1 MRNPGGY
8 GIAVARAD
16 GDKPLALWFDGS
28 RRDVV
33 HSKGDVLELDT
44 FTCFHCNK
52 VTWVRPKMD
61 AADLGGLCKVCMKLI
76 CKCCVGKGCDPLE
89 EKLRRNE
96 DRDRFRRSL
105 NF

>member
-8 GIAVARAD
+8 GIATAAD
-16 GDKPLALWFDGS
+16 GEPFALWFDRQ
-28 RRDVV
+28 RREVTHV
-33 HSKGDVLELDT
+33 KSGVFETDT
-44 FTCFHCNK
+44 FTCFHCHV
-52 VTWVRPKMD
+52 VTRVKPKMD

-76 CKCCVGKGCDPLE
+76 CSRCVGKGCDPME
-89 EKLRRNE
+89 EKLKRSE